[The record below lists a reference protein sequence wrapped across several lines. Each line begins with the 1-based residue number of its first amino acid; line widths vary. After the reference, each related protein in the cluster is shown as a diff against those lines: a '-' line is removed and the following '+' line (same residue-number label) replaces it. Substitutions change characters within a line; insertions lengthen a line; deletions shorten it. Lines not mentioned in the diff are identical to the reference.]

1 MQETYVGMQ
10 IIGIMVA
17 AVLMF
22 ILGGIWYS
30 PMLFAHAWSRETGI
44 TEHKPTPKSMLRFS
58 AVLLV
63 FLLLSAAILAC
74 ILTSWLPG
82 HNWRHGLA
90 VGFLGGV
97 LAAAVVGMNTLFERK
112 SLKLFLINAG
122 YYLVGFCLMGVI
134 VALF

>member
-1 MQETYVGMQ
+1 MGMQ

-17 AVLMF
+17 AVVMF

-30 PMLFAHAWSRETGI
+30 PMLFAQAWSRETGI

-63 FLLLSAAILAC
+63 LLLLSAAILAC

-97 LAAAVVGMNTLFERK
+97 LATAVAGMNTLFERK
-112 SLKLFLINAG
+112 SVKLFLINAG
-122 YYLVGFCLMGVI
+122 YYLIGFCIMGLI
-134 VALF
+134 LPLF

>member
-97 LAAAVVGMNTLFERK
+97 LATAVVGMNTLFERK

-122 YYLVGFCLMGVI
+122 YYLIGFCLMGVI

>member
-1 MQETYVGMQ
+1 MGMQ

-30 PMLFAHAWSRETGI
+30 PMLFAQAWSRETGI

-122 YYLVGFCLMGVI
+122 YYLIGFCLMGVI